1 MLARM
6 QSKAVLFVLLL
17 GSLGCHAFH
26 NIQTRPNTF
35 PSVTS
40 MASRQRWDLPITTT
54 THLSMAEEDSDDST
68 ENKAVT
74 SPSPLGRILS
84 PKIDDRGLPIID
96 ALVAQ
101 IIGPSLQVFYLV
113 LSGSPRPTWLNPY
126 YDGTFAQ
133 YRGAL
138 LVPTLLHG
146 AALSCCW
153 ILGALAARG
162 YENDA
167 IDPTIA
173 GPSTVALRVFQAGC
187 FASGCLVFATQMD
200 LLGEFGRWVQPGESP
215 EIDSRILTAAVE
227 VTNDIFFSI
236 CAIVPIRWYLAAT
249 IVKNK

>member
-1 MLARM
+1 MG
-6 QSKAVLFVLLL
+6 K
-17 GSLGCHAFH
+17 
-26 NIQTRPNTF
+26 
-35 PSVTS
+35 
-40 MASRQRWDLPITTT
+40 
-54 THLSMAEEDSDDST
+54 EENDKNDSS
-68 ENKAVT
+68 
-74 SPSPLGRILS
+74 SPFSRILS

-126 YDGTFAQ
+126 YDGTFTQ

-138 LVPTLLHG
+138 LAPTLLHG

-153 ILGALAARG
+153 VLGALAARG

-187 FASGCLVFATQMD
+187 FASGCLIFSTQID
-200 LLGEFGRWVQPGESP
+200 LLLEFGRWVQLGESP
-215 EIDSRILTAAVE
+215 EIDARILTAAVE